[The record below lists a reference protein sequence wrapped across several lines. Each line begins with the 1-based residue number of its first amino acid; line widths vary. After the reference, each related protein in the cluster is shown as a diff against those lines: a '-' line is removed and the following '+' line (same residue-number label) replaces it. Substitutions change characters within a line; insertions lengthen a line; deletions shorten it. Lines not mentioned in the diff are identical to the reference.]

1 MFNPIKQVM
10 SMYMP
15 LVTKM
20 AKHNPSFMVAKV
32 NFELLYDVNLI
43 ISLSCLIH
51 MLKII
56 HALIKFMQKL
66 DVFVC
71 DYVVAIKIFQR
82 QFYFHYFDLATK
94 YTFDVFKEF
103 QYMVNDTHNIMH
115 LKWKPSSLD
124 LNNSSAEYLCFDYVG
139 FIF

>member
-1 MFNPIKQVM
+1 MFNPLKQVM

-15 LVTKM
+15 LVAKM
-20 AKHNPSFMVAKV
+20 AKDNPSFMVAKV

-51 MLKII
+51 MLRKI

-66 DVFVC
+66 YVFVC
-71 DYVVAIKIFQR
+71 DYVVTIKIFQR

-94 YTFDVFKEF
+94 YIFNVFKEF
-103 QYMVNDTHNIMH
+103 QYLVHYTHNIMH
-115 LKWKPSSLD
+115 LNRHTTFVFK
-124 LNNSSAEYLCFDYVG
+124 EYG
-139 FIF
+139 

>member
-1 MFNPIKQVM
+1 MFNPVKQVM

-15 LVTKM
+15 LVAKM
-20 AKHNPSFMVAKV
+20 AKDNPSFMVAKV
-32 NFELLYDVNLI
+32 NFELLYDMNLI
-43 ISLSCLIH
+43 VFLSCLIH

-56 HALIKFMQKL
+56 HALIKFMHKL

-71 DYVVAIKIFQR
+71 DYVVAIKIFQG
-82 QFYFHYFDLATK
+82 QFYFHYFDIATE
-94 YTFDVFKEF
+94 YTFNVCKGF
-103 QYMVNDTHNIMH
+103 QYLVNYTHNIMH

-124 LNNSSAEYLCFDYVG
+124 LNNSSVEYLCFDYVG